1 MEPES
6 QAHMRSTTVSGT
18 VLGIFALLFW
28 SSTVAFG
35 RRLTEDLGVWTATSI
50 AFIVAGLASC
60 LFWSVRYRGLQKLY
74 CQRPAY
80 LWGSGGFFILYIV
93 CLYGSIGLA
102 GNRQQVLEVG
112 ILNYLWPALTLVLS
126 VPILGNRPR
135 WTLWPGLLFA
145 VSGGVLVLAQQGAL
159 SWDTWQRN
167 ITAQPI
173 PYVLALLGAFAWAL
187 YSNLSRRYGPP
198 SGVGAQPLF
207 VLGAGVI
214 LLLFRA
220 FAREQPSWTPAAC
233 LMLAFTSVFTVT
245 LAYAFWDYA
254 MRTGKI
260 VLLAALSYLIPVLST
275 ALSAVLLGIKPGV
288 VVWAACV
295 LVVAGALVCRASVV
309 EDRG

>member
-80 LWGSGGFFILYIV
+80 CGERRLLHSVHRLP
-93 CLYGSIGLA
+93 YGSIGLA

-135 WTLWPGLLFA
+135 WTLC
-145 VSGGVLVLAQQGAL
+145 
-159 SWDTWQRN
+159 
-167 ITAQPI
+167 
-173 PYVLALLGAFAWAL
+173 
-187 YSNLSRRYGPP
+187 
-198 SGVGAQPLF
+198 
-207 VLGAGVI
+207 
-214 LLLFRA
+214 
-220 FAREQPSWTPAAC
+220 PACC
-233 LMLAFTSVFTVT
+233 L
-245 LAYAFWDYA
+245 
-254 MRTGKI
+254 
-260 VLLAALSYLIPVLST
+260 P
-275 ALSAVLLGIKPGV
+275 
-288 VVWAACV
+288 
-295 LVVAGALVCRASVV
+295 
-309 EDRG
+309 